1 MMDMNLIEETVFH
14 LLADASTGVPPDV
27 KQALVEAF
35 EAADNDMAK
44 MNLKA
49 ILENIDIA
57 MGERRPLCQDTGVH
71 IFFVRGNIKL
81 LDSISDFEE
90 TIKKALERATREVP
104 LRPNAV
110 HPITR
115 KNPGNNIGVGLPHIN
130 YVPTDEPWLEITV
143 FPKGAGSENMS
154 FMAMLTPSQ
163 GLKGIKSFVL
173 DCVIKSG
180 GKPCPPTV
188 IGIGIG
194 GTSDIAM
201 HIAKESLLRPIG
213 DRHPEKAMAGL
224 VVEVLKGINE
234 LGIGPMGMGGSPTAL
249 DIHVEYAYCHTASL
263 PVAVNTQCWTGRK
276 ATARITEGGE
286 VEYIKQERRH

>member
-1 MMDMNLIEETVFH
+1 MDMNLIEETVFH

-27 KQALVEAF
+27 KEALTEAYD
-35 EAADNDMAK
+35 AANNDMAR

-49 ILENIDIA
+49 ILDNIDIA

-71 IFFVRGNIKL
+71 VLFVRGNIKL
-81 LDSISDFEE
+81 LGSISEFEE
-90 TIKKALERATREVP
+90 TIKRALERATKEVP

-115 KNPGNNIGVGLPHIN
+115 KNPGNNIGVGLPYIN
-130 YVPTDEPWLEITV
+130 YIPTDDPWLEITV

-154 FMAMLTPSQ
+154 FMSMLTPSQ
-163 GLKGIKSFVL
+163 GLKGIKEFVL

-188 IGIGIG
+188 IGVGIG

-213 DRHPEKAMAGL
+213 DRHPDKDMAELEKELLRA
-224 VVEVLKGINE
+224 INE
-234 LGIGPMGMGGSPTAL
+234 LGIGPMGMGGAPTAL
-249 DIHVEYAYCHTASL
+249 DVHVEYAYCHTASL

-276 ATARITEGGE
+276 ATARITENGE
-286 VEYIKQERRH
+286 VEYIGPERGD

>member
-1 MMDMNLIEETVFH
+1 MDMHTVEETVFR

-27 KQALVEAF
+27 KEALTEAYA
-35 EAADNDMAK
+35 AADNDMAK

-71 IFFVRGNIKL
+71 IFFVRGNLKL
-81 LDSISDFEE
+81 LDSISDFES
-90 TIKKALERATREVP
+90 TIRKALERATKEVP

-130 YVPTDEPWLEITV
+130 YIPTDDPWLEITV

-154 FMAMLTPSQ
+154 FMSMLTPSQ
-163 GLKGIKSFVL
+163 GIKGIKNFVL
-173 DCVIKSG
+173 ECVIKSG
-180 GKPCPPTV
+180 GKPCTPTV
-188 IGIGIG
+188 VGVGIG

-213 DRHPEKAMAGL
+213 DRHPEKDMAELEGEL
-224 VVEVLKGINE
+224 LKGINE
-234 LGIGPMGMGGSPTAL
+234 LGIGPMGMGGYPTAL
-249 DIHVEYAYCHTASL
+249 DVHVEYAYCHTASL

-276 ATARITEGGE
+276 ATARIRENGE
-286 VEYIKQERRH
+286 VEYIEQERRH

>member
-1 MMDMNLIEETVFH
+1 MDMNTVEETVFR

-27 KQALVEAF
+27 KEALTEAYA
-35 EAADNDMAK
+35 AADNEMAR

-71 IFFVRGNIKL
+71 IFFVRGNLKL
-81 LDSISDFEE
+81 LDSISDFES
-90 TIKKALERATREVP
+90 TIRKALERATREVP

-130 YVPTDEPWLEITV
+130 YIPTDDPWLEITV

-154 FMAMLTPSQ
+154 FMSMLTPSQ
-163 GLKGIKSFVL
+163 GIKGIKNFVL
-173 DCVIKSG
+173 ECVIKSG
-180 GKPCPPTV
+180 GKPCTPTV
-188 IGIGIG
+188 VGVGIG

-201 HIAKESLLRPIG
+201 HMAKESLLRPIG
-213 DRHPEKAMAGL
+213 DRHPDKDMAELEDELLKA
-224 VVEVLKGINE
+224 INE
-234 LGIGPMGMGGSPTAL
+234 LGIGPMGMGGYPTAL
-249 DIHVEYAYCHTASL
+249 DVHVEYAYCHTASL

-276 ATARITEGGE
+276 ATARIRENGE
-286 VEYIKQERRH
+286 VEYIEQERRH

>member
-1 MMDMNLIEETVFH
+1 MDMNIIEETVFR

-27 KQALVEAF
+27 KEALMKAYD
-35 EAADNDMAK
+35 AADNDMAR

-49 ILENIDIA
+49 ILRNIDIA

-71 IFFVRGNIKL
+71 IFFVRGNLKL
-81 LDSISDFEE
+81 IESISVFED
-90 TIKKALERATREVP
+90 TIKKALERATKEVP

-115 KNPGNNIGVGLPHIN
+115 KNPGNNIGRGLPHIN
-130 YVPTDEPWLEITV
+130 YIPTDDSWLELTV

-163 GLKGIKSFVL
+163 GLKGIKNFVL

-188 IGIGIG
+188 IGVGIG

-201 HIAKESLLRPIG
+201 HLAKESLLRPIG
-213 DRHPEKAMAGL
+213 DRHLDKDMAKLEEELLKA
-224 VVEVLKGINE
+224 INE

-249 DIHVEYAYCHTASL
+249 DVHVEYAYCHTASL

-276 ATARITEGGE
+276 ATARIHKNGE
-286 VEYIKQERRH
+286 VEYLGPERRD

>member
-1 MMDMNLIEETVFH
+1 MDMKIIEETVFR

-27 KQALVEAF
+27 KKALTEAY
-35 EAADNDMAK
+35 ENADSDMAK

-71 IFFVRGNIKL
+71 IFFVRGNLKL

-90 TIKKALERATREVP
+90 TIKSALERATKEVP

-130 YVPTDEPWLEITV
+130 YIPTDDPWLEITV

-154 FMAMLTPSQ
+154 FMSMLTPSQ
-163 GLKGIKSFVL
+163 GLKGIKNFVL
-173 DCVIKSG
+173 DCVIRSG
-180 GKPCPPTV
+180 GKPCTPTV
-188 IGIGIG
+188 VGVGIG

-213 DRHPEKAMAGL
+213 DRHPDEQIAELEDELLKA
-224 VVEVLKGINE
+224 INQ

-249 DIHVEYAYCHTASL
+249 DVHVEYAYCHTASL
-263 PVAVNTQCWTGRK
+263 PVAVNTQCWTGRR
-276 ATARITEGGE
+276 ATARISDSGE
-286 VEYIKQERRH
+286 VKYLDLWRRD

>member
-1 MMDMNLIEETVFH
+1 MDMKVIEETVFR

-27 KQALVEAF
+27 KEALTEAYK
-35 EAADNDMAK
+35 AADNDMVK

-49 ILENIDIA
+49 ILQNIDIA

-90 TIKKALERATREVP
+90 TIKNALERATKEVP

-130 YVPTDEPWLEITV
+130 YIPTDDPWLEITV

-163 GLKGIKSFVL
+163 GLKGIKNFVL

-180 GKPCPPTV
+180 GKPCPPTI

-213 DRHPEKAMAGL
+213 DRHPEKDMAKL
-224 VVEVLKGINE
+224 EEELLNAINE
-234 LGIGPMGMGGSPTAL
+234 LGIGPMGMGGSPTTL
-249 DIHVEYAYCHTASL
+249 DVHVEYAYCHTASL
-263 PVAVNTQCWTGRK
+263 PIAVNTQCWTGRK
-276 ATARITEGGE
+276 ATARIRESGE
-286 VEYIKQERRH
+286 VEYIKPERRR

>member
-1 MMDMNLIEETVFH
+1 MDMNIIEETVFQ
-14 LLADASTGVPPDV
+14 LLADASTGVPADV
-27 KQALVEAF
+27 KDSLMKAYES
-35 EAADNDMAK
+35 ADNEMAR

-49 ILENIDIA
+49 ILDNIDIA

-71 IFFVRGNIKL
+71 VFFVRGDIKM
-81 LDSISDFEE
+81 LDSISEFEE
-90 TIKKALERATREVP
+90 AIKNALKRATKEVP

-115 KNPGNNIGVGLPHIN
+115 ENPGNNIGVGLPYIN
-130 YVPTDEPWLEITV
+130 YIPTDDPWLEITA

-154 FMAMLTPSQ
+154 FMSMLTPSQ
-163 GLKGIKSFVL
+163 GLKGIKEFVL
-173 DCVIKSG
+173 DCVVKSG
-180 GKPCPPTV
+180 GKPCTPSV
-188 IGIGIG
+188 IGVGIG

-213 DRHPEKAMAGL
+213 GRHPDADIAELENELLKA
-224 VVEVLKGINE
+224 INK

-249 DIHVEYAYCHTASL
+249 DVHIEYAYCHTASL

-276 ATARITEGGE
+276 ATARIHRNGE
-286 VEYIKQERRH
+286 VEYIGPKRRD

>member
-1 MMDMNLIEETVFH
+1 MDMNTVEETAFR

-27 KQALVEAF
+27 KEALTEAYA
-35 EAADNDMAK
+35 AADNDMAK

-71 IFFVRGNIKL
+71 IFFVRGNLKL
-81 LDSISDFEE
+81 LDSISDFEG
-90 TIKKALERATREVP
+90 TIRKALERATREVP

-130 YVPTDEPWLEITV
+130 YIPTDDPWLEITV

-154 FMAMLTPSQ
+154 FMSMLTPSQ
-163 GLKGIKSFVL
+163 GLKGIKNFVL
-173 DCVIKSG
+173 ECVIKSG
-180 GKPCPPTV
+180 GKPCTPTV
-188 IGIGIG
+188 VGVGIG

-213 DRHPEKAMAGL
+213 DRHPEKDMAEL
-224 VVEVLKGINE
+224 EDELLKAINE
-234 LGIGPMGMGGSPTAL
+234 LGIGPMGMGGYPTAL
-249 DIHVEYAYCHTASL
+249 DVHVEYAYCHTASL

-276 ATARITEGGE
+276 AAARIHENGE
-286 VEYIKQERRH
+286 VEYIQAGRR

>member
-1 MMDMNLIEETVFH
+1 MDMNTVEETVFR

-27 KQALVEAF
+27 KEALTEAYA
-35 EAADNDMAK
+35 AADNDMAK

-71 IFFVRGNIKL
+71 IFFVRGNLKM
-81 LDSISDFEE
+81 LDSISDFES
-90 TIKKALERATREVP
+90 TIRKALERATREVP

-130 YVPTDEPWLEITV
+130 YIPTDDPWLEITV

-154 FMAMLTPSQ
+154 FMSMLTPSQ
-163 GLKGIKSFVL
+163 GIKGIKNFVL
-173 DCVIKSG
+173 ECVIKSG
-180 GKPCPPTV
+180 GKPCTPTV
-188 IGIGIG
+188 VGVGIG

-213 DRHPEKAMAGL
+213 DRHPDKDMAEL
-224 VVEVLKGINE
+224 EEELLKGINE
-234 LGIGPMGMGGSPTAL
+234 LGIGPMGMGGYPTAL
-249 DIHVEYAYCHTASL
+249 DVHVEYAYCHTASL

-276 ATARITEGGE
+276 ATARIRENGE
-286 VEYIKQERRH
+286 VEYIQAGRR